1 MCRRWQLSAPLSL
14 YLSSQRRLLFDF
26 GRRAGGMRSVCF
38 SLWRFTVALISE
50 CPLWVDRM
58 SATGQKA
65 KYGGSHVMSAWL
77 VIPEPFGVAPS

>member
-38 SLWRFTVALISE
+38 SLWRFTVALIPE
-50 CPLWVDRM
+50 CPLWVNRNVRCRSKGEVRRNHD
-58 SATGQKA
+58 SQN
-65 KYGGSHVMSAWL
+65 SVSQL
-77 VIPEPFGVAPS
+77 APPHLMLE